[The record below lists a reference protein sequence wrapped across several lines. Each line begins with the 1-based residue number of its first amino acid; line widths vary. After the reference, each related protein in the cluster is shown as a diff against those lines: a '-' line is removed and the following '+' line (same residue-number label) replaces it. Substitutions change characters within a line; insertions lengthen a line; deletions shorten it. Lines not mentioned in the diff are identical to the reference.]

1 MAASQK
7 IAFEE
12 MPDSPALSPGFGSA
26 TLGDLQQIQK
36 NSTENLRGNL
46 RYHNERSK
54 DSNRQ
59 DSYCHDNEPEMKNI
73 RKGCPCPGFTPNQ
86 SSECCISNAEAKSKH
101 LQIEQ
106 SDSTENVSLLHCFHS
121 LQEKSLYSCHSEEVE
136 NQLSCIHDIVRQS
149 GLKQAGMHQQQI
161 DLETIDNVIG
171 DELDGKLSS
180 GHHFCNDAPES
191 TAPEKHIPSLL
202 KNPVKLPD
210 AATERISCSNRSSPR
225 RSQSEHSLTESN
237 NETKSKLQLVS
248 CSKSVEQLISSPIES
263 TVSLFSSSSSL
274 SSSSSSSL
282 HSISSLVE
290 GRTLG
295 SEQKSYRADSS
306 NASKP
311 SISQTGGNM
320 SNKAEATEMDAPQDS
335 HVTLL
340 RALLTEKDE
349 DLNQLNKEM
358 KKLQL
363 INKQLLEEQC
373 LIMSTN
379 KRLRDKTNK
388 VLENKVKGGTS
399 DSHPTAPVLL
409 QQRNDLIRYLKDLQ
423 DANDSA
429 VNELM
434 KADEEI
440 SQLRGEMAKLRSTY
454 AEKLQ
459 DAKKQNDHLQDKIN
473 RLQYHPSQLT
483 LEEDAFGLL
492 DEIHQ
497 LRNESRKLREV
508 NHKLVEENRQLKEV
522 LWDFKQQREWLSKK
536 NFKKK
541 KVEITKKGRGT
552 MSARKLDLPKKEEET
567 AQQKTSSLPFQSQ
580 EASLS
585 SQFKFEYFNIEER
598 SSSNKSSERVTFN
611 PSLQTWDDEDKSRA
625 TSNDSPIS
633 VDSDNTEVL
642 LASCNDLNFDQGS
655 NSKKQCLKGNLCDLD
670 GDSDDDTSSISQI
683 NGQYQFPQ
691 CSNSI
696 PCNSTAS
703 SPEIWV
709 SCLNRK
715 NTGRSIDKGVLP
727 RRPFAP
733 RSIADLK
740 IGHLVKFS
748 RPAGKISKGLVKY
761 LGHLPGRQEAYLG
774 VELEGDEVG
783 RHNGTFE
790 GVCYFVCKLNKG
802 VFVNFNKVIMAWE

>member
-1 MAASQK
+1 MSLLSQQVKKPELQSQKGKRLEDNSQTQENYQATSCVIMAASQK

-46 RYHNERSK
+46 RYHNESSK

-59 DSYCHDNEPEMKNI
+59 DSYGHDDGPEMTNISKN
-73 RKGCPCPGFTPNQ
+73 CPCPGFTPKR

-106 SDSTENVSLLHCFHS
+106 GDSTEDVSLLHCFHS
-121 LQEKSLYSCHSEEVE
+121 LQEKSLYSCHSEELE
-136 NQLSCIHDIVRQS
+136 NQSSCIHDIVRQS
-149 GLKQAGMHQQQI
+149 GLKQAGTHQRQI

-171 DELDGKLSS
+171 DELESKLSS
-180 GHHFCNDAPES
+180 GHHSCNDAPES

-202 KNPVKLPD
+202 KNPVKLPN
-210 AATERISCSNRSSPR
+210 AATERISCLNRSSPR

-248 CSKSVEQLISSPIES
+248 CSKSVEQLISTPIEN
-263 TVSLFSSSSSL
+263 TVSLFSSSSLSL
-274 SSSSSSSL
+274 SSSSSL
-282 HSISSLVE
+282 PSISSLVE

-295 SEQKSYRADSS
+295 SEQKSYRVDSS

-311 SISQTGGNM
+311 STPQTGGNM
-320 SNKAEATEMDAPQDS
+320 PNKAEATEMDATQGS

-373 LIMSTN
+373 LVMSTN
-379 KRLRDKTNK
+379 KRLHDKTNK

-409 QQRNDLIRYLKDLQ
+409 QQRTEDLIRYLKDLQ
-423 DANDSA
+423 EANDSA

-434 KADEEI
+434 KADEET

-454 AEKLQ
+454 AEELQ

-473 RLQYHPSQLT
+473 RLHYHPSQLT

-541 KVEITKKGRGT
+541 KVEIAKRGRGT
-552 MSARKLDLPKKEEET
+552 ISAKKLDLPKKEQET
-567 AQQKTSSLPFQSQ
+567 AQQKMSSLPFQSQ
-580 EASLS
+580 GASLS

-598 SSSNKSSERVTFN
+598 SSSNKSSERVTFDQR
-611 PSLQTWDDEDKSRA
+611 LQTWDDEDKNRA
-625 TSNDSPIS
+625 TSNTSPIS

-642 LASCNDLNFDQGS
+642 LASCNDLNFDQAS
-655 NSKKQCLKGNLCDLD
+655 NSNKQHLKGQALHSKFTYYSFQLSKSYRKGEEADARLYGFLIVAYFFKEKD
-670 GDSDDDTSSISQI
+670 I
-683 NGQYQFPQ
+683 N
-691 CSNSI
+691 
-696 PCNSTAS
+696 
-703 SPEIWV
+703 
-709 SCLNRK
+709 
-715 NTGRSIDKGVLP
+715 
-727 RRPFAP
+727 
-733 RSIADLK
+733 
-740 IGHLVKFS
+740 
-748 RPAGKISKGLVKY
+748 
-761 LGHLPGRQEAYLG
+761 
-774 VELEGDEVG
+774 
-783 RHNGTFE
+783 
-790 GVCYFVCKLNKG
+790 
-802 VFVNFNKVIMAWE
+802 